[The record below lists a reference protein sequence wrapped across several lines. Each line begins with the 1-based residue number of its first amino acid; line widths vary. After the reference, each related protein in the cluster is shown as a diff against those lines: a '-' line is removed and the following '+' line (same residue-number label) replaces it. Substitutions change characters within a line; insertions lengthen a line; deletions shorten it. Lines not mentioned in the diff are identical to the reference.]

1 MLFWFIWE
9 CQNDSEAA
17 VIVVSSAYA
26 KPTKERL
33 TTMSHNIIMPTEEED
48 AEINAGIAADPDTYE
63 WTDEDFANA
72 RSAYQ
77 VLPELFGAEIADEM
91 LSPKI
96 KGRQVCQNDIGEL

>member
-1 MLFWFIWE
+1 
-9 CQNDSEAA
+9 
-17 VIVVSSAYA
+17 
-26 KPTKERL
+26 
-33 TTMSHNIIMPTEEED
+33 MSYNIIMPTGEED

-91 LSPKI
+91 LSPKT